1 MHGPRPF
8 KEEKRNSNYELKGRT
23 LPPQSQKQE
32 HASLRNSIEKS
43 FMNLSKGTN

>member
-32 HASLRNSIEKS
+32 HV
-43 FMNLSKGTN
+43 FMNPQCHRLARVCHWE